1 MPDCISRIS
10 VADFPQLWR
19 LIRDHIRTGRED
31 AMHDMLDLDRYP
43 LDRPGSLDW
52 VALVDRCKAD
62 LARDGMFNVE
72 GLMRDDAVVRA
83 VGEVTPVLD
92 TSAYTHKRSHNVY
105 FKKSV
110 PGLDPGHPALQ
121 LFETSNQTI
130 CADQIPDSLLVRL
143 YQWPHLAGFIAATMD
158 KPLLHAMA
166 DPIACANVMRYTAGE
181 ALNWH
186 FDRSEFT
193 TTLLLQAPL
202 GGGAFEY
209 RTGLRSDDD
218 PNYDG
223 VARMLRGED
232 SDMRSM
238 AAKAGTL
245 NVFRGKNTAHRV
257 TPVAGPVDRIIAV
270 FSYYETPGVRFSD
283 EERIGFYGRA
293 A

>member
-1 MPDCISRIS
+1 MQDI
-10 VADFPQLWR
+10 LN
-19 LIRDHIRTGRED
+19 
-31 AMHDMLDLDRYP
+31 LDRYP
-43 LDRPGSLDW
+43 LDRPGTPGW
-52 VALVDRCKAD
+52 TALVDRCRAD
-62 LARDGMFNVE
+62 LARDGMFNLE
-72 GLMRDDAVVRA
+72 GLMRPEAVSRS

-92 TSAYTHKRSHNVY
+92 TSAFTHKRAHNIY
-105 FKKSV
+105 FKKQI
-110 PGLDPGHPALQ
+110 PGLAPDHPALK

-143 YQWPHLAGFIAATMD
+143 YEWPHLAAFLSATMD
-158 KPLLHAMA
+158 KPALYPMD
-166 DPIACANVMRYTAGE
+166 DPIACANVMRYSEGE

-193 TTLLLQAPL
+193 TTLLLQAPRE
-202 GGGAFEY
+202 GGAFEY
-209 RTGLRSDDD
+209 STGLRSDDD

-232 SDMRSM
+232 DNVQSIV
-238 AAKAGTL
+238 AEAGTL

-257 TPVAGPVDRIIAV
+257 TPVVGPVDRIIAV

>member
-1 MPDCISRIS
+1 
-10 VADFPQLWR
+10 
-19 LIRDHIRTGRED
+19 LILDHTRNEREN
-31 AMHDMLDLDRYP
+31 AMHDILDLDRYP
-43 LDRPGSLDW
+43 LDKPGSPEW
-52 VALVDRCKAD
+52 RALVDRCKTD

-72 GLMRDDAVVRA
+72 GLMRPAAVRSSVDD
-83 VGEVTPVLD
+83 VTPVLD
-92 TSAYTHKRSHNVY
+92 TSAFTHKRMHNVY

-110 PGLDPGHPALQ
+110 PGLAPDHPALK

-130 CADQIPDSLLVRL
+130 CADQIPDSLLVQL
-143 YQWPHLAGFIAATMD
+143 YNWPNLAAFLAATMD
-158 KPLLHAMA
+158 KPALYAMD

-193 TTLLLQAPL
+193 TTLLLQAPIE
-202 GGGAFEY
+202 GGAFEY

-218 PNYDG
+218 PNYNG
-223 VARMLRGED
+223 VARMLNGED
-232 SDMRSM
+232 GEVQRI
-238 AAKAGTL
+238 AAEAGTL

-257 TPVAGPVDRIIAV
+257 TPVVGPVDRIIAV

>member
-1 MPDCISRIS
+1 
-10 VADFPQLWR
+10 
-19 LIRDHIRTGRED
+19 LILELTAQNRNN
-31 AMHDMLDLDRYP
+31 AMHDILDLARYP
-43 LDRPGSLDW
+43 LDQPGSLDW
-52 VALVDRCKAD
+52 IALVDRCKAD
-62 LARDGMFNVE
+62 LARDGMFNIE
-72 GLMRDDAVVRA
+72 GLMRPEAVARS

-92 TSAYTHKRSHNVY
+92 ASAFTHKRAHNVY

-110 PGLDPGHPALQ
+110 PGLAPDHPALK

-143 YQWPHLAGFIAATMD
+143 YEWPNLAAFLAATME
-158 KPLLHAMA
+158 KPALHPMA
-166 DPIACANVMRYTAGE
+166 DPIACANVMRYSAGE

-193 TTLLLQAPL
+193 TTLLLQAPID
-202 GGGAFEY
+202 GGAFEY

-232 SDMRSM
+232 PDVQSIV
-238 AAKAGTL
+238 AEAGTL

-257 TPVAGPVDRIIAV
+257 TPVVGPVDRIIAV

-283 EERIGFYGRA
+283 DERIGFYGRA